1 MKNVT
6 SSHVLPFRALIDAC
20 WKEKYTS
27 SRFVRDLIAGITVGI
42 IAIPLAMALAIGSGV
57 APQYGLYTSA
67 VAGIVIALTG
77 GSRFSVSGPTAAFV
91 VILYPVSQQF
101 GLAGLL
107 VATLMSG
114 VFLILFGLARF
125 GRLIEY
131 IPLSVTLGFTS
142 GIGITIGTMQIKDF
156 LGLQMPHVP
165 EHYLQ
170 KVGALFMALPTAN
183 LGDAAIGIVTL
194 GTLIVWP
201 RLGIRLPG
209 HLPALLL
216 GCAVMAIV
224 NMLGGHVAT
233 IGSQFHYV
241 LADGSQGSGIPQLLP
256 QLVLPWDMPGSSF
269 TLSWDSLRALLP
281 AAFSMAMLG
290 AIESLLCAVVLDG
303 MTGTKHKAN
312 SELVGQGLG
321 NLVAPF
327 FGGITATAAIARS
340 AANVR
345 AGATS
350 PVSAVIHSVLVILA
364 LLILAPLLSWLPLS
378 AMAALLL
385 MVAWNMSEAH
395 KVVNLLRRAP
405 KDDII
410 VMLICMSLTVL
421 FDMVIAISVG
431 IVLAS
436 LLFMRRIAQMTR
448 LSPVN
453 VEVPDDVLVLRVIG
467 PLFFAA
473 AEGLFSDLE
482 SRIAGKRV
490 VVLKWDAVPVLDA
503 GGLDAFQRF
512 VKRLPE
518 GCELRVSNLEFQP
531 LRTMA
536 RAGVQ
541 PIPGRLSFYP
551 NREAFHQVRLLL
563 HGSTKL
569 LLSFRVLARVR
580 LEQCQPVFSQLLRLL
595 TGRIDIFPLR
605 LMQFRHQRRPLHHAV
620 KVVCPGKGHLFG
632 SEILLPYA
640 ELRLSKRARDVIRHL
655 RRDAG
660 LRLHLR
666 FNAVHLVQPGEKL
679 RLARRVLLK
688 ALHPARRQI
697 HRPGVSSG
705 YMVLQQRV
713 GLCNQP

>member
-1 MKNVT
+1 MNKLF
-6 SSHVLPFRALIDAC
+6 SSHVMPFSAVIEAC
-20 WKEKYTS
+20 WKEKYS
-27 SRFVRDLIAGITVGI
+27 IARFTRDLIAGVTVGI

-57 APQYGLYTSA
+57 APQYGLYTAA
-67 VAGIVIALTG
+67 VAGIVIALSG
-77 GSRFSVSGPTAAFV
+77 GSRYSVSGPTAAFV

-101 GLAGLL
+101 GLGGLL

-131 IPLSVTLGFTS
+131 IPVSVTLGFTS

-156 LGLQMPHVP
+156 LGLQVAHMP

-170 KVGALFMALPTAN
+170 KVGALGMALPTFN
-183 LGDAAIGIVTL
+183 PGDAAIGIVTL
-194 GTLIVWP
+194 GTLILWP
-201 RLGIRLPG
+201 RLRLRLPG
-209 HLPALLL
+209 HLPALLA
-216 GCAVMAIV
+216 GCAVMGIV
-224 NMLGGHVAT
+224 NLAGGHVAT

-241 LADGSQGSGIPQLLP
+241 LADGTQGNGIPQLLP
-256 QLVLPWDMPGSSF
+256 QLVLPWNLPNSTF
-269 TLSWDSLRALLP
+269 TLSWASLQALLP

-303 MTGTKHKAN
+303 MTSTRHKAN
-312 SELVGQGLG
+312 SELIGQGLG
-321 NLVAPF
+321 NIVAPF

-350 PVSAVIHSVLVILA
+350 PVSAIIHSVLVVMA
-364 LLILAPLLSWLPLS
+364 LLVLAPLLSWLPLS

-395 KVVNLLRRAP
+395 KVVNLLRRGP

-410 VMLICMSLTVL
+410 VMLMCMSLTVL

-448 LSPVN
+448 LAPVN
-453 VEVPDDVLVLRVIG
+453 VEVAADVLVLRVIG

-473 AEGLFSDLE
+473 ADGLFTDLE
-482 SRIAGKRV
+482 SRIEGKRI
-490 VVLKWDAVPVLDA
+490 VVLKWDAVPLLDA

-518 GCELRVSNLEFQP
+518 GTELRVSNLEFQP

-536 RAGVQ
+536 RAGIQ
-541 PIPGRLSFYP
+541 PIPGRLSFWP
-551 NREAFHQVRLLL
+551 NRDAA
-563 HGSTKL
+563 
-569 LLSFRVLARVR
+569 LAD
-580 LEQCQPVFSQLLRLL
+580 L
-595 TGRIDIFPLR
+595 
-605 LMQFRHQRRPLHHAV
+605 
-620 KVVCPGKGHLFG
+620 
-632 SEILLPYA
+632 
-640 ELRLSKRARDVIRHL
+640 
-655 RRDAG
+655 
-660 LRLHLR
+660 
-666 FNAVHLVQPGEKL
+666 
-679 RLARRVLLK
+679 
-688 ALHPARRQI
+688 
-697 HRPGVSSG
+697 
-705 YMVLQQRV
+705 
-713 GLCNQP
+713 

>member
-1 MKNVT
+1 M
-6 SSHVLPFRALIDAC
+6 PFRALIDAC
-20 WKEKYTS
+20 WKEKYTTA
-27 SRFVRDLIAGITVGI
+27 RFTRDLIAGITVGI
-42 IAIPLAMALAIGSGV
+42 IAIPLAIGSGV
-57 APQYGLYTSA
+57 PPQYGLYTSA

-114 VFLILFGLARF
+114 IFLILFGLARF

-170 KVGALFMALPTAN
+170 KVAALAMALPTIN
-183 LGDAAIGIVTL
+183 VGDAAIGVVTL
-194 GTLIVWP
+194 GILILWP

-209 HLPALLL
+209 HLPALLG
-216 GCAVMAIV
+216 GCAVMLVV
-224 NMLGGHVAT
+224 NLLGGDVAT
-233 IGSQFHYV
+233 IGSQFHYQLV
-241 LADGSQGSGIPQLLP
+241 DGTQGNGIPQLLP
-256 QLVLPWDMPGSSF
+256 QLVLPWDMPGSNF
-269 TLSWDSLRALLP
+269 TLSWASLQALLP

-312 SELVGQGLG
+312 SELIGQGLG
-321 NLVAPF
+321 NIVAPF

-350 PVSAVIHSVLVILA
+350 PVAAVIHALLVILA

-395 KVVNLLRRAP
+395 KVINLLRHAP
-405 KDDII
+405 KDDIV
-410 VMLICMSLTVL
+410 VMLMCMSLTVL

-436 LLFMRRIAQMTR
+436 LLFMRRIARMTH
-448 LSPVN
+448 LAPVN

-473 AEGLFSDLE
+473 AEGLFNDLE
-482 SRIAGKRV
+482 TRIAGKRI

-512 VKRLPE
+512 VNKLPE

-531 LRTMA
+531 LRTLA
-536 RAGVQ
+536 RAGVK
-541 PIPGRLSFYP
+541 PLPGRLSFYP
-551 NREAFHQVRLLL
+551 DRQAA
-563 HGSTKL
+563 
-569 LLSFRVLARVR
+569 LAD
-580 LEQCQPVFSQLLRLL
+580 L
-595 TGRIDIFPLR
+595 
-605 LMQFRHQRRPLHHAV
+605 
-620 KVVCPGKGHLFG
+620 
-632 SEILLPYA
+632 
-640 ELRLSKRARDVIRHL
+640 
-655 RRDAG
+655 
-660 LRLHLR
+660 
-666 FNAVHLVQPGEKL
+666 
-679 RLARRVLLK
+679 
-688 ALHPARRQI
+688 
-697 HRPGVSSG
+697 
-705 YMVLQQRV
+705 
-713 GLCNQP
+713 

>member
-1 MKNVT
+1 M
-6 SSHVLPFRALIDAC
+6 PFRALIDAC
-20 WKEKYTS
+20 WKEKYTAA
-27 SRFVRDLIAGITVGI
+27 RFTRDLIAGITVGI

-57 APQYGLYTSA
+57 APQYGLYTAA

-107 VATLMSG
+107 VATLLSG
-114 VFLILFGLARF
+114 IFLILMGLARF

-131 IPLSVTLGFTS
+131 IPVSVTLGFTS

-156 LGLQMPHVP
+156 LGLQMAHVP

-170 KVGALFMALPTAN
+170 KVGALFMALPTIN
-183 LGDAAIGIVTL
+183 VGDAAIGIVTL
-194 GTLIVWP
+194 GILVFWP

-209 HLPALLL
+209 HLPALLA
-216 GCAVMAIV
+216 GCAVMGIV
-224 NMLGGHVAT
+224 NLLGGHVAT

-241 LADGSQGSGIPQLLP
+241 LADGSQGNGIP
-256 QLVLPWDMPGSSF
+256 QLVLPWDLPNSEF
-269 TLSWDSLRALLP
+269 TLTWDSIRTLLP

-321 NLVAPF
+321 NIIAPF

-350 PVSAVIHSVLVILA
+350 PISAVIHSILVILA
-364 LLILAPLLSWLPLS
+364 LLVLAPLLSWLPLS

-395 KVVNLLRRAP
+395 KVVDLLRHAP

-410 VMLICMSLTVL
+410 VMLLCMSLTVL

-436 LLFMRRIAQMTR
+436 LLFMRRIARMTR
-448 LSPVN
+448 LAPV
-453 VEVPDDVLVLRVIG
+453 VVDVPDDVLVLRVIG

-473 AEGLFSDLE
+473 AEGLFTDLE
-482 SRIAGKRV
+482 SRLEGKRIV
-490 VVLKWDAVPVLDA
+490 ILKWDAVPVLDA

-518 GCELRVSNLEFQP
+518 GCELRVCNLEFQP

-536 RAGVQ
+536 RAGIQ
-541 PIPGRLSFYP
+541 PIPGRLAFFP
-551 NREAFHQVRLLL
+551 NR
-563 HGSTKL
+563 
-569 LLSFRVLARVR
+569 
-580 LEQCQPVFSQLLRLL
+580 
-595 TGRIDIFPLR
+595 
-605 LMQFRHQRRPLHHAV
+605 
-620 KVVCPGKGHLFG
+620 
-632 SEILLPYA
+632 
-640 ELRLSKRARDVIRHL
+640 RAAMADL
-655 RRDAG
+655 
-660 LRLHLR
+660 
-666 FNAVHLVQPGEKL
+666 
-679 RLARRVLLK
+679 
-688 ALHPARRQI
+688 
-697 HRPGVSSG
+697 
-705 YMVLQQRV
+705 
-713 GLCNQP
+713 

>member
-1 MKNVT
+1 MNRLF
-6 SSHVLPFRALIDAC
+6 SSHVMPFRALIDAC
-20 WKEKYTS
+20 WKEKYTTA
-27 SRFVRDLIAGITVGI
+27 RFTRDLIAGITVGI
-42 IAIPLAMALAIGSGV
+42 IAIPLAMALAMALAIGSGV
-57 APQYGLYTSA
+57 PPQYGLYTSA

-114 VFLILFGLARF
+114 IFLILFGLARF

-170 KVGALFMALPTAN
+170 KVAALAMALPTIN
-183 LGDAAIGIVTL
+183 VGDAAIGVVTL
-194 GTLIVWP
+194 GILILWP

-209 HLPALLL
+209 HLPALLG
-216 GCAVMAIV
+216 GCAVMLVV
-224 NMLGGHVAT
+224 NLLGGDVAT
-233 IGSQFHYV
+233 IGSQFHYQLV
-241 LADGSQGSGIPQLLP
+241 DGTQGNGIPQLLP
-256 QLVLPWDMPGSSF
+256 QLVLPWDMPGSNF
-269 TLSWDSLRALLP
+269 TLSWASLQALLP

-312 SELVGQGLG
+312 SELIGQGLG
-321 NLVAPF
+321 NIVAPF

-350 PVSAVIHSVLVILA
+350 PVAAVIHALLVILA

-395 KVVNLLRRAP
+395 KVINLLRHAP
-405 KDDII
+405 KDDIV
-410 VMLICMSLTVL
+410 VMLMCMSLTVL

-436 LLFMRRIAQMTR
+436 LLFMRRIARMTH
-448 LSPVN
+448 LAPVN

-473 AEGLFSDLE
+473 AEGLFNDLE
-482 SRIAGKRV
+482 TRIAGKRI

-512 VKRLPE
+512 VNKLPE

-531 LRTMA
+531 LRTLA
-536 RAGVQ
+536 RAGVK
-541 PIPGRLSFYP
+541 PLPGRLSFYP
-551 NREAFHQVRLLL
+551 DRQAA
-563 HGSTKL
+563 
-569 LLSFRVLARVR
+569 LAD
-580 LEQCQPVFSQLLRLL
+580 L
-595 TGRIDIFPLR
+595 
-605 LMQFRHQRRPLHHAV
+605 
-620 KVVCPGKGHLFG
+620 
-632 SEILLPYA
+632 
-640 ELRLSKRARDVIRHL
+640 
-655 RRDAG
+655 
-660 LRLHLR
+660 
-666 FNAVHLVQPGEKL
+666 
-679 RLARRVLLK
+679 
-688 ALHPARRQI
+688 
-697 HRPGVSSG
+697 
-705 YMVLQQRV
+705 
-713 GLCNQP
+713 

>member
-1 MKNVT
+1 M
-6 SSHVLPFRALIDAC
+6 PFRALIDAC
-20 WKEKYTS
+20 WKEKYTA
-27 SRFVRDLIAGITVGI
+27 SRFTRDVIAGITVGI

-114 VFLILFGLARF
+114 FFLILFGLARL

-131 IPLSVTLGFTS
+131 IPVSVTLGFTS

-156 LGLQMPHVP
+156 LGLQMAHVP

-170 KVGALFMALPTAN
+170 KVGALFMALPTVN
-183 LGDAAIGIVTL
+183 IGVVTL
-194 GTLIVWP
+194 GTLISWP

-209 HLPALLL
+209 HLPALLA
-216 GCAVMAIV
+216 GCAVMGIV
-224 NMLGGHVAT
+224 NLLGGDVAT
-233 IGSQFHYV
+233 IGSQFHYI
-241 LADGSQGSGIPQLLP
+241 LADGTQGNGIPQLLP
-256 QLVLPWDMPGSSF
+256 QLVLPWNLPGSDF

-312 SELVGQGLG
+312 SELIGQGLG
-321 NLVAPF
+321 NMVAPF

-350 PVSAVIHSVLVILA
+350 PVSAVIHAILVILA
-364 LLILAPLLSWLPLS
+364 LLVLAPLLSWLPLS

-395 KVVNLLRRAP
+395 KVVDLLRHAP

-410 VMLICMSLTVL
+410 VMLLCMSLTVL

-436 LLFMRRIAQMTR
+436 LLFMRRIARMTR
-448 LSPVN
+448 LAPVN
-453 VEVPDDVLVLRVIG
+453 VDVPDDVLVLRVIG

-473 AEGLFSDLE
+473 AEGLFTDLE
-482 SRIAGKRV
+482 SRIKGKRI

-518 GCELRVSNLEFQP
+518 GCELRISNLEFQP

-536 RAGVQ
+536 RAGIK
-541 PIPGRLSFYP
+541 PIPGRLTFFP
-551 NREAFHQVRLLL
+551 NRTAA
-563 HGSTKL
+563 
-569 LLSFRVLARVR
+569 LAD
-580 LEQCQPVFSQLLRLL
+580 LIS
-595 TGRIDIFPLR
+595 
-605 LMQFRHQRRPLHHAV
+605 
-620 KVVCPGKGHLFG
+620 
-632 SEILLPYA
+632 
-640 ELRLSKRARDVIRHL
+640 
-655 RRDAG
+655 
-660 LRLHLR
+660 
-666 FNAVHLVQPGEKL
+666 
-679 RLARRVLLK
+679 
-688 ALHPARRQI
+688 
-697 HRPGVSSG
+697 
-705 YMVLQQRV
+705 
-713 GLCNQP
+713 

>member
-1 MKNVT
+1 MKKLT
-6 SSHVLPFRALIDAC
+6 SFDALPFRALIDAC
-20 WKEKYTS
+20 WKEKYS
-27 SRFVRDLIAGITVGI
+27 LSRFTRDLIAGITVGI

-156 LGLQMPHVP
+156 LGLHLTQVP

-170 KVGALFMALPTAN
+170 KVGALAAALPTLN
-183 LGDAAIGIVTL
+183 PGDAAIGAVTL
-194 GTLIVWP
+194 GTLIFWP

-209 HLPALLL
+209 HLPALLA
-216 GCAVMAIV
+216 GCAVMMVV
-224 NMLGGHVAT
+224 NLVGGHVAT

-241 LADGSQGSGIPQLLP
+241 LADGTQGNGIPQLLP
-256 QLVLPWDMPGSSF
+256 QLVLPWNMPGSDF
-269 TLSWDSLRALLP
+269 TLSWASLQALLP

-303 MTGTKHKAN
+303 MTGTRHKAN
-312 SELVGQGLG
+312 GELIGQGLG

-350 PVSAVIHSVLVILA
+350 PVSSVIHALLVILA

-395 KVVNLLRRAP
+395 KVVNLLRTGP

-410 VMLICMSLTVL
+410 VLLICMSLTVL

-436 LLFMRRIAQMTR
+436 LLFMRRIARMTR
-448 LSPVN
+448 LAPVN
-453 VEVPDDVLVLRVIG
+453 VEVPEDVLVLRVIG

-473 AEGLFSDLE
+473 ADSLFSDLAT
-482 SRIAGKRV
+482 RCAGKRI
-490 VVLKWDAVPVLDA
+490 VVLKCDAVPVLDA
-503 GGLDAFQRF
+503 GGLDAFKRF
-512 VKRLPE
+512 VERLPE

-536 RAGVQ
+536 RAGIK
-541 PIPGRLSFYP
+541 PIEGRLSFYP
-551 NREAFHQVRLLL
+551 DKNAA
-563 HGSTKL
+563 
-569 LLSFRVLARVR
+569 LA
-580 LEQCQPVFSQLLRLL
+580 
-595 TGRIDIFPLR
+595 
-605 LMQFRHQRRPLHHAV
+605 
-620 KVVCPGKGHLFG
+620 
-632 SEILLPYA
+632 
-640 ELRLSKRARDVIRHL
+640 DV
-655 RRDAG
+655 
-660 LRLHLR
+660 
-666 FNAVHLVQPGEKL
+666 
-679 RLARRVLLK
+679 
-688 ALHPARRQI
+688 
-697 HRPGVSSG
+697 
-705 YMVLQQRV
+705 
-713 GLCNQP
+713 

>member
-1 MKNVT
+1 MNKIF
-6 SSHVLPFRALIDAC
+6 SSHVMPFRALIDVC
-20 WKEKYTS
+20 WKEKYTAA
-27 SRFVRDLIAGITVGI
+27 RFTRDLIAGITVGI

-57 APQYGLYTSA
+57 APQYGLYTAA

-107 VATLMSG
+107 VATLLSG
-114 VFLILFGLARF
+114 IFLILMGLARF

-131 IPLSVTLGFTS
+131 IPVSVTLGFTS

-156 LGLQMPHVP
+156 LCLQMAHVP

-170 KVGALFMALPTAN
+170 KVGALFMALPTIN
-183 LGDAAIGIVTL
+183 VGDAAIGIVTL
-194 GTLIVWP
+194 GILVFWP

-209 HLPALLL
+209 HLPALLA
-216 GCAVMAIV
+216 GCAVMGIV
-224 NMLGGHVAT
+224 NLLGGHVAT

-241 LADGSQGSGIPQLLP
+241 LADGSQGNGIPQLLP
-256 QLVLPWDMPGSSF
+256 QLVLPWDLPNSEF
-269 TLSWDSLRALLP
+269 TLTWDSIRTLLP

-321 NLVAPF
+321 NIIAPF

-350 PVSAVIHSVLVILA
+350 PISAVIHSILVILA
-364 LLILAPLLSWLPLS
+364 LLVLAPLLSWLPLS

-395 KVVNLLRRAP
+395 KVVDLLRHAP

-410 VMLICMSLTVL
+410 VMLLCMSLTVL

-436 LLFMRRIAQMTR
+436 LLFMRRIARMTR
-448 LSPVN
+448 LAPV
-453 VEVPDDVLVLRVIG
+453 VVDVPDDVLVLRVIG

-473 AEGLFSDLE
+473 AEGLFTDLE
-482 SRIAGKRV
+482 SRLEGKRIV
-490 VVLKWDAVPVLDA
+490 ILKWDAVPVLDA

-518 GCELRVSNLEFQP
+518 GCELRVCNVEFQP

-536 RAGVQ
+536 RAGIQ
-541 PIPGRLSFYP
+541 PIPGRLAFFP
-551 NREAFHQVRLLL
+551 NR
-563 HGSTKL
+563 
-569 LLSFRVLARVR
+569 
-580 LEQCQPVFSQLLRLL
+580 
-595 TGRIDIFPLR
+595 
-605 LMQFRHQRRPLHHAV
+605 
-620 KVVCPGKGHLFG
+620 
-632 SEILLPYA
+632 
-640 ELRLSKRARDVIRHL
+640 RAAMADL
-655 RRDAG
+655 
-660 LRLHLR
+660 
-666 FNAVHLVQPGEKL
+666 
-679 RLARRVLLK
+679 
-688 ALHPARRQI
+688 
-697 HRPGVSSG
+697 
-705 YMVLQQRV
+705 
-713 GLCNQP
+713 

>member
-1 MKNVT
+1 MKKLT
-6 SSHVLPFRALIDAC
+6 SFDALPFRALIDAC
-20 WKEKYTS
+20 WKEKYS
-27 SRFVRDLIAGITVGI
+27 LSRFTRDLIAGITVGI

-156 LGLQMPHVP
+156 LGLHLTQVP

-170 KVGALFMALPTAN
+170 KVGALATALPTFN
-183 LGDAAIGIVTL
+183 PGDAAIGVVTL
-194 GTLIVWP
+194 GTLIFWP

-209 HLPALLL
+209 HLPALLA
-216 GCAVMAIV
+216 GCAVMMVV
-224 NMLGGHVAT
+224 NLVGGHVAT

-241 LADGSQGSGIPQLLP
+241 LADGTQGNGIPQLLP
-256 QLVLPWDMPGSSF
+256 QLVLPWNMPGSDF
-269 TLSWDSLRALLP
+269 TLSWASLQALLP

-303 MTGTKHKAN
+303 MTGTRHKAN
-312 SELVGQGLG
+312 GELIGQGLG

-350 PVSAVIHSVLVILA
+350 PVSSVIHALLVILA

-395 KVVNLLRRAP
+395 KVVNLLRTGP

-410 VMLICMSLTVL
+410 VLLICMSLTVL

-436 LLFMRRIAQMTR
+436 LLFMRRIARMTR
-448 LSPVN
+448 LAPVN
-453 VEVPDDVLVLRVIG
+453 VEVPEDVLVLRVIG

-473 AEGLFSDLE
+473 ADSLFTDLAT
-482 SRIAGKRV
+482 RCAGKRI
-490 VVLKWDAVPVLDA
+490 VVLKCDAVPVLDA
-503 GGLDAFQRF
+503 GGLDAFKRF
-512 VKRLPE
+512 VERLPE

-536 RAGVQ
+536 RAGIK
-541 PIPGRLSFYP
+541 PIEGRLSFYP
-551 NREAFHQVRLLL
+551 DKNAA
-563 HGSTKL
+563 
-569 LLSFRVLARVR
+569 LA
-580 LEQCQPVFSQLLRLL
+580 
-595 TGRIDIFPLR
+595 
-605 LMQFRHQRRPLHHAV
+605 
-620 KVVCPGKGHLFG
+620 
-632 SEILLPYA
+632 
-640 ELRLSKRARDVIRHL
+640 DV
-655 RRDAG
+655 
-660 LRLHLR
+660 
-666 FNAVHLVQPGEKL
+666 
-679 RLARRVLLK
+679 
-688 ALHPARRQI
+688 
-697 HRPGVSSG
+697 
-705 YMVLQQRV
+705 
-713 GLCNQP
+713 

>member
-1 MKNVT
+1 MKTVS
-6 SSHVLPFRALIDAC
+6 SSHVMPFRALIDAC
-20 WKEKYTS
+20 WREKYTL
-27 SRFVRDLIAGITVGI
+27 SRFSRDAIAGVTVGI

-57 APQYGLYTSA
+57 APQYGLYTAA
-67 VAGIVIALTG
+67 VAGIVIALSG

-91 VILYPVSQQF
+91 VILYPVAQQF

-114 VFLILFGLARF
+114 IFLILFGLARF

-142 GIGITIGTMQIKDF
+142 GIGITIATMQVKDF
-156 LGLQMPHVP
+156 FGLTLEHVP
-165 EHYLQ
+165 EHYLN
-170 KVGALFMALPTAN
+170 KVAALAMALPTVN
-183 LGDAAIGIVTL
+183 MGDAAIGIVTL
-194 GTLIVWP
+194 AVLIFWP

-209 HLPALLL
+209 HLPALLA

-224 NMLGGHVAT
+224 TSLGGEVAT
-233 IGSQFHYV
+233 IGSRFHYM
-241 LADGSQGSGIPQLLP
+241 LADGTQGNGIPQLLP
-256 QLVLPWDMPGSSF
+256 QLMLPWAMPNSDF
-269 TLSWDSLRALLP
+269 TLSGDSLSALLP

-303 MTGTKHKAN
+303 MTGTKHNAN

-321 NLVAPF
+321 NIIAPF

-350 PVSAVIHSVLVILA
+350 PVAAIIHSLLVILA
-364 LLILAPLLSWLPLS
+364 LLALAPLLSWLPLS

-436 LLFMRRIAQMTR
+436 LLFMRRVARMTR
-448 LSPVN
+448 LAPLSNVN
-453 VEVPDDVLVLRVIG
+453 TPEDVLALRVTG

-473 AEGLFSDLE
+473 AEGLFTQL
-482 SRIAGKRV
+482 AQQVPGHRV
-490 VVLKWDAVPVLDA
+490 VILQWDAVPVLDA

-512 VKRLPE
+512 VEKLPE
-518 GCELRVSNLEFQP
+518 GCELRVTNLEFQP
-531 LRTMA
+531 LRTLA
-536 RAGVQ
+536 RAGVK
-541 PIPGRLSFYP
+541 PIAGRL
-551 NREAFHQVRLLL
+551 AFFPDVQAA
-563 HGSTKL
+563 
-569 LLSFRVLARVR
+569 LA
-580 LEQCQPVFSQLLRLL
+580 
-595 TGRIDIFPLR
+595 
-605 LMQFRHQRRPLHHAV
+605 A
-620 KVVCPGKGHLFG
+620 
-632 SEILLPYA
+632 
-640 ELRLSKRARDVIRHL
+640 
-655 RRDAG
+655 
-660 LRLHLR
+660 
-666 FNAVHLVQPGEKL
+666 N
-679 RLARRVLLK
+679 
-688 ALHPARRQI
+688 
-697 HRPGVSSG
+697 
-705 YMVLQQRV
+705 
-713 GLCNQP
+713 